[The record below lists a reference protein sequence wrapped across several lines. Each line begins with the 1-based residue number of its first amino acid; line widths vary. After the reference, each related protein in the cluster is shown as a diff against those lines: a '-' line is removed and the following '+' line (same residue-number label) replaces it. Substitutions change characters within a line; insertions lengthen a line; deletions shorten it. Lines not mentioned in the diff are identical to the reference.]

1 MKNNTFK
8 IQITIKQIK
17 IAILILIAISITS
30 FAKAERMSSSNYKV
44 ETDSINFGGGRSLSG
59 SYTIEDTAGEVGTG
73 YSTSTNFKMH
83 AGYQQNSVVNLVVV
97 PPSNVTMSP
106 SIPGLT
112 GGTANGQ
119 TTMTVTTDDPAG
131 YSTTIS
137 AEGEPALQNSYAS
150 FADYSPAGAVP
161 DYTYTNA
168 STNSSFAFTVEG
180 GDIATRYKN
189 SGVVCGAGSS
199 DDADACWDGLATTT
213 KTIALRNSN
222 NNPGGSVTTLKFRAS
237 SGSSH
242 VQPDGIYTATTT
254 ITVISL

>member
-1 MKNNTFK
+1 MNYKTFK
-8 IQITIKQIK
+8 TQTINKLIN
-17 IAILILIAISITS
+17 IAVLVLTLVLVSSVAN
-30 FAKAERMSSSNYKV
+30 AERMSSSNYKV

-97 PPSNVTMSP
+97 PPTNVTMSP

-112 GGTANGQ
+112 GGISNGN
-119 TTMTVTTDDPAG
+119 TNMTVTTDNPAG
-131 YSTTIS
+131 YTTTIS

-150 FADYSPAGAVP
+150 FSDYSPAGAVP
-161 DYTYTNA
+161 DYAFTNA

-189 SGVVCGAGSS
+189 SGAVCGVGGS

-222 NNPGGSVTTLKFRAS
+222 NNPAGTVTTLKFRAA

-242 VQPDGIYTATTT
+242 VQPDGVYTATTT

>member
-1 MKNNTFK
+1 MNYTTFK
-8 IQITIKQIK
+8 TQTINKLIQIAVLVLTSVLISS
-17 IAILILIAISITS
+17 IAN
-30 FAKAERMSSSNYKV
+30 AERMSSSNYKV
-44 ETDSINFGGGRSLSG
+44 DTDSINFGGGRSLSG

-83 AGYQQNSVVNLVVV
+83 AGYQQNNVVNLVVS
-97 PPSNVTMSP
+97 PASNVTMAP

-112 GGTANGQ
+112 GGTSNGS
-119 TTMTVTTDDPAG
+119 TNMTVTTDNPAG
-131 YSTTIS
+131 YTTTIS

-150 FADYSPAGAVP
+150 FSDYSPSGAVP
-161 DYTYTNA
+161 DYTFTNA

-180 GDIATRYKN
+180 SDISTRYKN

-199 DDADACWDGLATTT
+199 DDANACWDGLATTS

-222 NNPGGSVTTLKFRAS
+222 NNPAGTVTTIKFRAA

-242 VQPDGIYTATTT
+242 VQPDGVYIATTT